1 MESTVLHKEQENR
14 QKGIIVSVVI
24 HLLLLLLCLIP
35 YMVMEDK
42 PKQLSGIIVA
52 FGNPDAGSS
61 ESNPLSDSNEMTQE
75 ESKPAEEAS
84 ADTKT
89 KSTAPKKENAVTKPK
104 DTAVPVKEVTP
115 ISETSIV
122 AAEEAKKEKAKKE
135 KEAAEAERQKSQA
148 EMRAQLEA
156 QKKAEEAAKKAAL
169 DAKKGQFSDL
179 FGSGKGNNNTSGNQ
193 GDPNGDPNSSALDQ
207 LATGSGRI
215 GGGLSNRGVLFE
227 PEINDNSQKTGK
239 VVIKVC
245 VDKNGKISEAKF
257 TQRGSTTTDNYLVNV
272 ATKAAK
278 EYQFTASDIET
289 QCGSITIEFK
299 VK

>member
-1 MESTVLHKEQENR
+1 MESLTLHKEEENK

-35 YMVMEDK
+35 YITMEDK
-42 PKQLSGIIVA
+42 PKQLSGILVS
-52 FGNPDAGSS
+52 FGNPEDGSS
-61 ESNPLSDSNEMTQE
+61 NAAPISDIDQPTED
-75 ESKPAEEAS
+75 SKPAEPSS
-84 ADTKT
+84 AAAEK
-89 KSTAPKKENAVTKPK
+89 KSTAPKKETANTKPK
-104 DTAVPVKEVTP
+104 EASVPVKDIVP
-115 ISETSIV
+115 ISETSIL
-122 AAEEAKKEKAKKE
+122 AAEEAKKEKAIKDR
-135 KEAAEAERQKSQA
+135 EAAEAEEQKSQA
-148 EMRAQLEA
+148 EAIARAEA
-156 QKKAEEAAKKAAL
+156 QKKADEEAKKAAL
-169 DAKKGQFSDL
+169 EAKKGQFSDL
-179 FGSGKGNNNTSGNQ
+179 LGSGKGNNNNTGNQ

-257 TQRGSTTTDNYLVNV
+257 TQRGSTTTDNYLVGV

-278 EYQFTASDIET
+278 QYQFTASDVEE
-289 QCGSITIEFK
+289 QCGNITIEFK

>member
-1 MESTVLHKEQENR
+1 MESTVLHKEVENK

-35 YMVMEDK
+35 YMTLEDK
-42 PKQLSGIIVA
+42 PKQLSGIMVS
-52 FGNPDAGSS
+52 FGTPDAGSS
-61 ESNPLSDSNEMTQE
+61 DAAPISDSDEPVE
-75 ESKPAEEAS
+75 DSKPAEDAS
-84 ADTKT
+84 SDNQS
-89 KSTAPKKENAVTKPK
+89 KSTAPKKEQAVTKPK
-104 DTAVPVKEVTP
+104 DAAVPVKDITP

-122 AAEEAKKEKAKKE
+122 AAEEAKKEKAKRDR
-135 KEAAEAERQKSQA
+135 EAAEADRQKSQA
-148 EMRAQLEA
+148 EERAKLEA
-156 QKKAEEAAKKAAL
+156 QKKAKEAAKKAAL

-179 FGSGKGNNNTSGNQ
+179 LGSGKGNNDNTGNQ
-193 GDPNGDPNSSALDQ
+193 GDPNGDPNSNALEQ

-215 GGGLSNRGVLFE
+215 GDGLSNRGVLFE
-227 PEINDNSQKTGK
+227 PEINDTSQKTGT

-257 TQRGSTTTDNYLVNV
+257 TQRGSTTTDNYLVGV

-278 EYQFTASDIET
+278 QYQFTASDVET
-289 QCGSITIEFK
+289 QCGNITIEFK

>member
-1 MESTVLHKEQENR
+1 MESAILHKEQENR

-35 YMVMEDK
+35 YLIMEDK
-42 PKQLSGIIVA
+42 PKELSGIVVA

-61 ESNPLSDSNEMTQE
+61 DAAPLSDSDEQPAKD
-75 ESKPAEEAS
+75 SKPTVEKS
-84 ADTKT
+84 SNSNT
-89 KSTAPKKENAVTKPK
+89 KSTAPKKEDAVTKPK
-104 DTAVPVKEVTP
+104 EAAIPVKEITP

-122 AAEEAKKEKAKKE
+122 AAEEAKKEKAKN

-148 EMRAQLEA
+148 EERAKIEA
-156 QKKAEEAAKKAAL
+156 QKKADEAAKKAAL

-179 FGSGKGNNNTSGNQ
+179 LGSGKGNNNTTGNQ

-207 LATGSGRI
+207 LATGSGRV
-215 GGGLSNRGVLFE
+215 GGGLSERGVLFE
-227 PEINDNSQKTGK
+227 PEIDDNSQKTGT

-257 TQRGSTTTDNYLVNV
+257 TQRGSTTTDNYLVDV

-278 EYQFTASDIET
+278 QYQFTPSDTET
-289 QCGSITIEFK
+289 QCGNITIEFK
-299 VK
+299 VQ

>member
-1 MESTVLHKEQENR
+1 MESAVLHKEEENK

-35 YMVMEDK
+35 YMAIEDK
-42 PKQLSGIIVA
+42 PEQLSGILVS
-52 FGNPDAGSS
+52 FGNPEDGSS
-61 ESNPLSDSNEMTQE
+61 DAAPISDQENPAED
-75 ESKPAEEAS
+75 KPAEVSS
-84 ADTKT
+84 ANENQT
-89 KSTAPKKENAVTKPK
+89 STAPKKEAEITKPK
-104 DTAVPVKEVTP
+104 EAAIPVKDIIP
-115 ISETSIV
+115 IADESVI
-122 AAEEAKKEKAKKE
+122 AIEEAKKEKLKSDKA
-135 KEAAEAERQKSQA
+135 AAEADKKKSQA
-148 EMRAQLEA
+148 EELARKEA
-156 QKKAEEAAKKAAL
+156 QKKADDTAKKAAL

-179 FGSGKGNNNTSGNQ
+179 LGSGKGNNNNTGNQ

-227 PEINDNSQKTGK
+227 PEINDTSQKTGK

-257 TQRGSTTTDNYLVNV
+257 TQRGSTTTDNYLVGV

-278 EYQFTASDIET
+278 QYQFTASDIET
-289 QCGSITIEFK
+289 QCGNITIEFK

>member
-1 MESTVLHKEQENR
+1 MESVILHKEEENK

-35 YMVMEDK
+35 YMAIEDK
-42 PKQLSGIIVA
+42 PEQLSGILVS
-52 FGNPDAGSS
+52 FGNPEDGSS
-61 ESNPLSDSNEMTQE
+61 NAAPISNQEQPTEDTPSEPSSANENN
-75 ESKPAEEAS
+75 
-84 ADTKT
+84 
-89 KSTAPKKENAVTKPK
+89 KSTAPKKETENTKPK
-104 DTAVPVKEVTP
+104 EANVPVKDIVP
-115 ISETSIV
+115 ISEVSDLAV
-122 AAEEAKKEKAKKE
+122 EAAKKE
-135 KEAAEAERQKSQA
+135 KEKNDKAASKAEKQKS
-148 EMRAQLEA
+148 RADQLARAEA
-156 QKKAEEAAKKAAL
+156 QKKAAEAEKKAAL

-179 FGSGKGNNNTSGNQ
+179 LGSGKGNNNNTGNQ

-245 VDKNGKISEAKF
+245 VDKFGKISEAKF
-257 TQRGSTTTDNYLVNV
+257 TQRGSTTTDNYLVDV

-278 EYQFTASDIET
+278 QYQFTPSDIET
-289 QCGSITIEFK
+289 QCGNITIEFK